1 MEFPRIS
8 HVLVSQESFL
18 QRLKCWNEYPGLFEP
33 VFSPSN
39 FSFLSTDGN
48 NLSKTSFR
56 FFQEN
61 YTHLFVFI
69 RENFRAD
76 VIRLDICPRE
86 DETKFRLLFDRSIAG
101 GQDIDTIVDTS
112 FFPLFGWIF
121 PSRWIEKRKSEILWR
136 RRLISYYYPQCFDV
150 LRVSWKIQKTVN
162 CETDF
167 GFWKIFWILILIKS

>member
-1 MEFPRIS
+1 M
-8 HVLVSQESFL
+8 
-18 QRLKCWNEYPGLFEP
+18 
-33 VFSPSN
+33 FSPSN

-101 GQDIDTIVDTS
+101 GQDIDTIVDMS

-136 RRLISYYYPQCFDV
+136 RRLIGII
-150 LRVSWKIQKTVN
+150 LNVSMFFEYREKFKKRLIARQIS
-162 CETDF
+162 DF
-167 GFWKIFWILILIKS
+167 EKYFEF